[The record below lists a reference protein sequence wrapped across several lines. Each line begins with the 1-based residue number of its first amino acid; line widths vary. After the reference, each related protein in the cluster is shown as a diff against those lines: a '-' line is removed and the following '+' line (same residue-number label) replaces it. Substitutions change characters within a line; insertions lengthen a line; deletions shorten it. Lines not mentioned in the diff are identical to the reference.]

1 MKTNIRIAIL
11 AFLVVVFPAALASA
25 QGAPVPDRGAEVAVR
40 TGLALPFGD
49 TDANN
54 SFDQYASSAIPLVVE
69 AGIRVDSHL
78 FVGGRFGYSFA
89 NVKNPGGLCD
99 NGASCGGS
107 VVTLGIEGIYRLMPE
122 ETFAPWLGLGLG
134 YDWTAVDITAQNVNA
149 GGSAT
154 YSGFQ
159 GILMAGGDYRV
170 NQQLVLGPAVEA
182 SFGRFDTVATQT
194 RFGNATT
201 SMETDITDTAWHTW
215 LTLGIRGAWG
225 F

>member
-1 MKTNIRIAIL
+1 MKANIHVAIL
-11 AFLVVVFPAALASA
+11 AFLVVVFPAAQAAA

-69 AGIRVDSHL
+69 AGFRVDSHL
-78 FVGGRFGYSFA
+78 FLGGRFGYAFA
-89 NVKNPGGLCD
+89 NVKNPGGLCT
-99 NGASCGGS
+99 NNTSCGGA

-134 YDWTAVDITAQNVNA
+134 YDWTSVDVTTQNANF

-182 SFGRFDTVATQT
+182 SFGRFDTVASEVRT
-194 RFGNATT
+194 GLGTT
-201 SMETDITDTAWHTW
+201 SNEMDITDTAWHTW
-215 LTLGIRGAWG
+215 VTLGIRGA
-225 F
+225 